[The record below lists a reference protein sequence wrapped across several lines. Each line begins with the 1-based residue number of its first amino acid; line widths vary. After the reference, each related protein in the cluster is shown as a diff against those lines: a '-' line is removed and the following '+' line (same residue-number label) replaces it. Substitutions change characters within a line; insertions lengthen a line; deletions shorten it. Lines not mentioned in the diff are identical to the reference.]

1 MPPSRDR
8 TELENALTLAFEAHS
23 GQKSF
28 AGRPYL
34 FHPIRLMEQMDTDIE
49 RCVALL
55 HDVVED
61 SDVPLECL
69 AKWFPD
75 EVINAVDHLT
85 HKDGVPYMDYID
97 RVARNQLASKVKLAD
112 LRDNMRVERIPKM
125 TDNAFRR
132 LQKYHKAIQRLTRQA
147 HFPGGRNQ

>member
-8 TELENALTLAFEAHS
+8 TELENALTIAYEAHS

-34 FHPIRLMEQMDTDIE
+34 FHPMRLMEQMHTDTE

-61 SDVPLECL
+61 SDVPLEQL
-69 AKWFPD
+69 AKWFSP
-75 EVINAVDHLT
+75 EIVEAVGHLT
-85 HKDGVPYMDYID
+85 HKEGVPYMEYID
-97 RVARNQLASKVKLAD
+97 GVAQNQLASKVKLAD

-125 TDNAFRR
+125 TDSAFNR
-132 LQKYHKAIQRLTRQA
+132 LQKYHKAIRRLQHQA
-147 HFPGGRNQ
+147 YFPGGRNP